1 MKKLKKIGKFKILC
15 IIIVTLSVFPRILK
29 DYLDTRYMRAQLFKT
44 TAFQNNAN
52 IKLNN
57 NEILLPYI
65 SRFTIATS
73 ETNIIGNND
82 KDNKEKIYNLRTRQV
97 EDKSY
102 LNYEEKCDYYRVV
115 DFKDDIVFIGNM
127 YESNIL
133 MPEVYNKKSKVVTSK
148 KLLNFCTYDKTHNA
162 EKINN
167 EEIFLACGKSAIY
180 NPFKEI
186 TEVIKTDYVIKNSE
200 TANLPTGEILIIGEN
215 YDKSGNLVNVLIF
228 NPKTKGFK
236 KGPDLHRKRIPA
248 QIFKLK
254 NGNILIVSGEDLED
268 RNAEKLL
275 KTIELYNYKENKFEL
290 LGRTTEDR
298 IIKNQAI
305 LIKDRYLYYP
315 GTNDL
320 PVPIKGR
327 CESGNEREDFAC
339 WLIERDWPPFCEI
352 FDIKKKKGKYTKICP
367 KERILEADYIK
378 LDENKV
384 MMIGKPKACYTLT
397 TFYTNKIK

>member
-29 DYLDTRYMRAQLFKT
+29 DYLDTRYMREKT
-44 TAFQNNAN
+44 LCNTIYQSNAN
-52 IKLNN
+52 VKLNR
-57 NEILLPYI
+57 NEILLPHYKERLTVEFPLDI
-65 SRFTIATS
+65 MRA
-73 ETNIIGNND
+73 EE
-82 KDNKEKIYNLRTRQV
+82 EKIFDLKTQTLKN
-97 EDKSY
+97 ENY
-102 LNYEEKCDYYRVV
+102 LNYVRKCDYYRVV